1 MTNDAT
7 SPGVWMMYKAQRL
20 MMSWVFASLSTS
32 DPLNESQYYILLT
45 ASMMLFGTLHLIDEE
60 RLSLFFVLG
69 VTLSG
74 LLFSVRSCTS
84 NQSKDNSHRTGEL
97 FATSII
103 ITKSDIDESLSQT
116 PEENTIKS
124 HASLIKR
131 RQVYTTFDV
140 CMDVVHIWGAF
151 DGEYCPLL

>member
-1 MTNDAT
+1 
-7 SPGVWMMYKAQRL
+7 
-20 MMSWVFASLSTS
+20 
-32 DPLNESQYYILLT
+32 
-45 ASMMLFGTLHLIDEE
+45 MMLFGAFYLIDEE
-60 RLSLFFVLG
+60 QLSRFFVLG
-69 VTLSG
+69 ATLSG
-74 LLFSVRSCTS
+74 LLFSIRSCTS
-84 NQSKDNSHRTGEL
+84 NQTRDNSHPTEEL

-103 ITKSDIDESLSQT
+103 ITKSDIAESLSQT
-116 PEENTIKS
+116 PKENAIKS